1 MSDDCLF
8 CKIIAGEIPATEVYR
23 DDDVFAFEDIN
34 PTAPTHTLVIPIK
47 HLKDIA
53 AAAEEDAELLGKL
66 MLAANKIAAEKG
78 LSEGGFRY
86 VINTG
91 RHGGQ
96 TVFHLHL
103 HIIGGRQMTW
113 PPG

>member
-8 CKIIAGEIPATEVYR
+8 CKIIAGEIPSTEVYR

-34 PTAPTHTLVIPIK
+34 PVAPTHTLVIPVK
-47 HLKDIA
+47 HLTDV
-53 AAAEEDAELLGKL
+53 AAAEEADTELIGKL
-66 MLAANKIAAEKG
+66 VMAANKIAEKKG
-78 LSEGGFRY
+78 LVKEGFRY

-91 RHGGQ
+91 NDGGQ
-96 TVFHLHL
+96 TVYHLHL
-103 HIIGGRQMTW
+103 HIFGGRKMNW

>member
-8 CKIIAGEIPATEVYR
+8 CKIIAGAIPSTEVYR
-23 DDDVFAFEDIN
+23 DEDVFAFEDIS
-34 PTAPTHTLVIPIK
+34 PTAPIHALVIPIK
-47 HLKDIA
+47 HLKDVT
-53 AAAEEDAELLGKL
+53 AAEQEDAELLGKL
-66 MLAANKIAAEKG
+66 ILAANKIADEKG
-78 LSEGGFRY
+78 LGEEGFRY

-91 RHGGQ
+91 SHGGQ

-103 HIIGGRQMTW
+103 HIIGGRQMSW

>member
-23 DDDVFAFEDIN
+23 DEDVFAFEDIS
-34 PTAPTHTLVIPIK
+34 PAAPTHTLVIPVK
-47 HLKDIA
+47 HLKDVTEA
-53 AAAEEDAELLGKL
+53 QEEDDALLGKL
-66 MLAANKIAAEKG
+66 MLVANKIATEKG
-78 LSEGGFRY
+78 LIEDGFRY

-91 RHGGQ
+91 SHGGQ
-96 TVFHLHL
+96 TVYHLHL
-103 HIIGGRQMTW
+103 HVIGGRAMSW

>member
-8 CKIIAGEIPATEVYR
+8 CKIIAGAIPSTEVYR
-23 DDDVFAFEDIN
+23 DEDVFAFEDIN
-34 PTAPTHTLVIPIK
+34 PTAPIHALVIPIK
-47 HLKDIA
+47 HLKDV
-53 AAAEEDAELLGKL
+53 AAAEQEDAELLGKL
-66 MLAANKIAAEKG
+66 MLAANKIADEKG
-78 LSEGGFRY
+78 LGEEGFRY

-91 RHGGQ
+91 SHGGQ

-103 HIIGGRQMTW
+103 HIIGGRQMSW

>member
-23 DDDVFAFEDIN
+23 DEDVFAFEDIN
-34 PTAPTHTLVIPIK
+34 PAAPTHTLVIPTK
-47 HLKDIA
+47 HLKDVA
-53 AAAEEDAELLGKL
+53 AAQEEDAELLGKL
-66 MLAANKIAAEKG
+66 MLVAIKIAEEKG
-78 LSEGGFRY
+78 LLDDGFRY

-91 RHGGQ
+91 SHGGQ
-96 TVFHLHL
+96 TVYHLHL
-103 HIIGGRQMTW
+103 HIIGGRQMGW